1 MQPAFGQTSP
11 QPQQQQAYNA
21 VHASISGSTSPLHHT
36 ATSPHNGQTSSSS
49 NNLSRRTSNGGQ
61 RYYSRD
67 VASEPPTPIAIVKDV
82 SDLDPHDPHCRFYIL
97 EQDLEPTEGWHTRQH
112 KSQLRICFMHSFGK
126 CLGRYQ
132 NDPATCHQVHVK
144 QSVIEGLRSR
154 YHHPVR
160 RFFSRTI
167 KARLQPELLSVI
179 SQVARKDLT
188 LQYLEYLAHDVRETE
203 GLHRYEQ
210 SYRAWLAAPGGFH
223 HAFHETSVP
232 QCTDFVLRGACAL
245 ERQCPGVHAHLCRAQ
260 VRDAIVMGALRTIS
274 APFDHTSGTAS
285 PSHDH
290 EGSRRVSPT
299 VSPRNYR
306 AQGIL
311 SGQVSPV
318 QQQTTPQHLQQH
330 HQQQPQYHFQ
340 AVQQPPTLHA
350 ISGGAPTYVQ
360 LPAHPGAQFSSLP
373 PGATYVQATTS
384 PNHFDNGAPQYIPI
398 SPQGQQQGQP
408 MYVVVLPQQ
417 QPNQGGGNGSGPT
430 STTASPQQL
439 HLQPASAYQNT
450 TTTLLLPQYN
460 PASLESSHRSNGPP
474 DDFQVRLDL
483 GTLSG
488 QTSPHSFI
496 ANTGGGDLFGPA
508 HRSQSPNPH
517 YQQQPQ
523 QLPSPQ
529 HHQPHHQIFPMS
541 LSTAPPGSLWA
552 PPPGAAAIPQQ
563 QQQPQTFVPSVYRV
577 DQSSGYLV
585 LEQHGQ

>member
-1 MQPAFGQTSP
+1 MLPAFGQISPP
-11 QPQQQQAYNA
+11 QPQQQSYTA
-21 VHASISGSTSPLHHT
+21 VHASIGGSISPLQQT
-36 ATSPHNGQTSSSS
+36 TSPHNGQLMSTSS
-49 NNLSRRTSNGGQ
+49 NNFSRRTSNGGA

-97 EQDLEPTEGWHTRQH
+97 EQDLEPTEGWNTRQH
-112 KSQLRICFMHSFGK
+112 KSQLSICFMHSFGK

-132 NDPATCHQVHVK
+132 NDPATCHQVHVR

-232 QCTDFVLRGACAL
+232 QCTDFVLRGVCAL

-260 VRDAIVMGALRTIS
+260 VRDAVVMGALRTIS

-290 EGSRRVSPT
+290 DGSRRVSPT

-306 AQGIL
+306 SQGIL

-318 QQQTTPQHLQQH
+318 QSSPQHYQH
-330 HQQQPQYHFQ
+330 HQQQPQYHYQ

-350 ISGGAPTYVQ
+350 IGTGGAPTYVQ
-360 LPAHPGAQFSSLP
+360 LAPHPGTQFASLP
-373 PGATYVQATTS
+373 PGTTYVQTTTS
-384 PNHFDNGAPQYIPI
+384 PNHFDSGAPQYIPM
-398 SPQGQQQGQP
+398 SPQPQQQGQP

-417 QPNQGGGNGSGPT
+417 QAQGGGNGSGAA
-430 STTASPQQL
+430 STTQSPQQM
-439 HLQPASAYQNT
+439 HLQPATAYQNT
-450 TTTLLLPQYN
+450 ATLLLPSYN
-460 PASLESSHRSNGPP
+460 PQLESSHRSNGGPP

-488 QTSPHSFI
+488 QTSPHSFMG
-496 ANTGGGDLFGPA
+496 GGGDVFGQP
-508 HRSQSPNPH
+508 HRSQSPDPR
-517 YQQQPQ
+517 YQQQQ
-523 QLPSPQ
+523 VPSPQ
-529 HHQPHHQIFPMS
+529 HQQTHQQMFPMA

-552 PPPGAAAIPQQ
+552 PPQGAAVISQQ
-563 QQQPQTFVPSVYRV
+563 QQQQQSFVPSVYRV
-577 DQSSGYLV
+577 DQSSGFLV